1 MRILTDNELQQLH
14 TMLEQKRLPKLRT
27 AIYAR
32 KSAEDERQTSIPT
45 QIESC
50 KKMIAEYDFL
60 ELTHVFKEDNVSG
73 MFTENRNE
81 YLRMLS
87 LVENKELDVI
97 VVMKLDRLARDL
109 CDSST
114 AIKLLNL
121 YGCYLIAGDDVSDSN
136 TPAGEF
142 MRNILLAQ
150 NQFHARRVASDVM
163 ATECNNARNGYT
175 AGGIPPYGLKVIG
188 KRFEID
194 ENEAPA
200 IRIMFDRFAK
210 GYSYKQIIDELTDLG
225 FYTRA
230 GNRFSYSTVYSLLRN
245 DKYYGTFVY
254 NRKGGKRKKKRV
266 LIEHFDEV
274 RNSDAIPPIISKE
287 LFDEVQEKLDG
298 RQTNSRPRQN
308 VTDFVLTGLLFC
320 KECGGSMSGATNT
333 GGRNSQK
340 YRRYQCLNHTGRRG
354 KTCKTKPIRAEYI
367 ESAVKEILTASI
379 NEHLASKANLSAV
392 FADRERELREKA
404 NILSRH
410 VCDLENRINNFLDKA
425 ANPATSP
432 TIAQRYE
439 RQAEEYLAEQERKK
453 DAINALNKQ
462 LKQFNDMVDCFAERS
477 RILTP
482 EEIFTSNE
490 ITREIFQTFI
500 KRIIIDDSNDDIEII
515 FND

>member
-1 MRILTDNELQQLH
+1 MRILTDKEVQILH
-14 TMLEQKRLPKLRT
+14 AMLGRKGLPKLRT

-45 QIESC
+45 QIEAC

-60 ELTHVFKEDNVSG
+60 ELTHVFQEDNVSG
-73 MFTENRNE
+73 MFTDNRIE
-81 YLRMLS
+81 YQRMLS
-87 LVENKELDVI
+87 LVENNKLDVI

-121 YGCYLIAGDDVSDSN
+121 YGCYLIAGDDISNPN
-136 TPAGEF
+136 TPEGEF

-230 GNRFSYSTVYSLLRN
+230 GNRFSYSTVHSLLRN

-254 NRKGGKRKKKRV
+254 NRKDGKRKKQRV

-274 RNSDAIPPIISKE
+274 RNENAIPPIISKD
-287 LFDEVQEKLDG
+287 LFDEVQEKRDG

-308 VTDFVLTGLLFC
+308 VTNFVLTGLLFC

-333 GGRNSQK
+333 GGRNREK

-354 KTCKTKPIRAEYI
+354 KTCKTKPIRAEYL
-367 ESAVKEILTASI
+367 ENAVKEILTASI
-379 NEHLASKANLSAV
+379 NEHLTHNANLSAI
-392 FADRERELREKA
+392 FSKRERELREKSSL
-404 NILSRH
+404 LSRN

-432 TIAQRYE
+432 SLAQRYE
-439 RQAEEYLAEQERKK
+439 KQAEEYIAEQKRKR
-453 DAINALNKQ
+453 DTINALNEQ
-462 LKQFNDMVDCFAERS
+462 LGQLQNIKNCFVENRKS
-477 RILTP
+477 LTT
-482 EEIFTSNE
+482 EEIFTSDE
-490 ITREIFQTFI
+490 ITREIFQIFI
-500 KRIIIDDSNDDIEII
+500 KRIIIDDTNDDIEII